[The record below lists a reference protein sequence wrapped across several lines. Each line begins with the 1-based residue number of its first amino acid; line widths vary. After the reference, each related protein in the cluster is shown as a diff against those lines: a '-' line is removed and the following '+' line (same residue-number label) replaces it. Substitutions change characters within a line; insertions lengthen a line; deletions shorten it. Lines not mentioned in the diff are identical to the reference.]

1 MVLYQPSYV
10 YITPCKARTSAARS
24 DSPAGTVGVAACATV
39 FAVCVA
45 VSASRAVEPPPK
57 AKQAAMS
64 AAKASVLSKLVN
76 SCERLPQRT
85 PRHCKTAKAT
95 ATEDATNNSRPA
107 SAGKSTLAYSPM
119 TSATAAT
126 VPHVE
131 SQSLHPTTK
140 PGYSPRA
147 RRAKT

>member
-1 MVLYQPSYV
+1 M
-10 YITPCKARTSAARS
+10 TPCKASTSAARR
-24 DSPAGTVGVAACATV
+24 DSPAGTAGLAACAVV
-39 FAVCVA
+39 F
-45 VSASRAVEPPPK
+45 ASRAVEAPPPK

-64 AAKASVLSKLVN
+64 AAKASVFRRLVS

-95 ATEDATNNSRPA
+95 ATEDATVNSRPA
-107 SAGKSTLAYSPM
+107 SEGVRTLAYSPM
-119 TSATAAT
+119 TSETAAT

-140 PGYSPRA
+140 PGYSPKA